1 MTQEESSKSTRAH
14 DPSPWLALRWP
25 AVFIALALLAF
36 LAYRETL
43 DRAGQSV
50 EAMGNAAGAAADRM
64 QQIAEGFFTG
74 DVTESFTSAISSV
87 EGAGTGRLE
96 VATAEVVETL
106 SRSEER
112 RMAWDVL
119 SLGTT
124 TVEVEVP
131 VTYRYHLRLDD
142 PWKIEVHGPVCL
154 VLAPAIRPSLPPAL
168 HTDRMRARTDESWL
182 SFDGEEKMAAL
193 QRNLTPRLTERAK
206 SPGHLAMVREPARK
220 TVAKFVRSWLLQ
232 QNYWTDNRFAT
243 VRVIFPDEIGAEL
256 DGVEVMTVPEI
267 QLDPSS
273 TKTAPDPEP

>member
-1 MTQEESSKSTRAH
+1 MTREESSKSARAH

-25 AVFIALALLAF
+25 AVFVVLALLVF

-50 EAMGNAAGAAADRM
+50 AAVGNAAGAAADRV
-64 QQIAEGFFTG
+64 QKIAEGFFTG
-74 DVTESFTSAISSV
+74 DVTESFTSAVSSV

-96 VATAEVVETL
+96 VATAEVVEKL

-154 VLAPAIRPSLPPAL
+154 VMAPAIRPSLPPAL
-168 HTDRMRARTDESWL
+168 HTDRLRARTDESWL
-182 SFDGEEKMAAL
+182 SFDGAEKMAAL

-220 TVAKFVRSWLLQ
+220 TVAKFVRGWLLQ
-232 QNYWTDNRFAT
+232 QNYWTDNKFAT
-243 VRVIFPDEIGAEL
+243 VRVVFPDEVDGEL
-256 DGVEVMTVPEI
+256 NGVDVTPVPEI
-267 QLDPSS
+267 RIDPSAR
-273 TKTAPDPEP
+273 KAAPDPEP